1 MSSAK
6 SNAAEA
12 GRPLSGE
19 GLPIVGRG
27 AAGQDAALS
36 GPVASARQDK
46 EEGGTRDD
54 ALGCGA
60 IRRVVLVVNALNPGG
75 KERAVVHLA
84 TEFAAAGVEPMVVC
98 IQFMEG
104 LGGQLRDAG
113 VEVRALESYRSYDLG
128 TVWRLRRLLSRFAPD
143 VINVHDYGSL
153 PYAVAANRLAGRCPV
168 VLTCHGL
175 LFHQRREGAKLH
187 HRWAARSAAAV
198 TAVSTSVARDY
209 TQFLTLTDPVIVIE
223 NGIPIVPRRSDLGKA
238 VRCELGLADD
248 AFLFAAVGNVKP
260 EKGFG
265 DLVVAADLLRR
276 ASLPRPFAV
285 AIAGGPD
292 DAQCL
297 SDLQS
302 LITRLRLE
310 PTVRLLGQ
318 REDIL
323 AIYSAADAFVLSS
336 RSEGLPLVLLEAMSV
351 GLPVVATAVGGV
363 PDVLRNSG
371 GGILVEPA
379 SPPALAEGMA
389 KLLTGSEL
397 CADLGARGAEAVKRR
412 YSAQAMAMNYLAVFR
427 QALDRDGA
435 VDASRC

>member
-1 MSSAK
+1 M
-6 SNAAEA
+6 
-12 GRPLSGE
+12 
-19 GLPIVGRG
+19 
-27 AAGQDAALS
+27 
-36 GPVASARQDK
+36 
-46 EEGGTRDD
+46 
-54 ALGCGA
+54 
-60 IRRVVLVVNALNPGG
+60 
-75 KERAVVHLA
+75 
-84 TEFAAAGVEPMVVC
+84 
-98 IQFMEG
+98 
-104 LGGQLRDAG
+104 
-113 VEVRALESYRSYDLG
+113 
-128 TVWRLRRLLSRFAPD
+128 
-143 VINVHDYGSL
+143 
-153 PYAVAANRLAGRCPV
+153 
-168 VLTCHGL
+168 
-175 LFHQRREGAKLH
+175 
-187 HRWAARSAAAV
+187 

-209 TQFLTLTDPVIVIE
+209 TEFLTLTDPVTVIE
-223 NGIPIVPRRSDLGKA
+223 NGIPIVPRRPDLGKA

-248 AFLFAAVGNVKP
+248 VFLFVAVGNVKP

-318 REDIL
+318 REDTL

-363 PDVLRNSG
+363 PDVLRYSG

-389 KLLTGSEL
+389 RLVTGPEL
-397 CADLGARGAEAVKRR
+397 CADLGARGIEAVKRR
-412 YSAQAMAMNYLAVFR
+412 YSAQVMAMNYLAFFERVVHGDD
-427 QALDRDGA
+427 APAA
-435 VDASRC
+435 VEHGP

>member
-1 MSSAK
+1 MSSDK
-6 SNAAEA
+6 GNAAEA

-36 GPVASARQDK
+36 GPVASARQDN
-46 EEGGTRDD
+46 EEGGTRDN
-54 ALGCGA
+54 AAGRGA
-60 IRRVVLVVNALNPGG
+60 IRRVGLMVSGLFPGG
-75 KERAVVHLA
+75 KERVVLHLA
-84 TEFAAAGVEPMVVC
+84 TEFAAAGIEPMVVC
-98 IQFMEG
+98 LEGMEG
-104 LGGQLRDAG
+104 LGPQMRNVGI
-113 VEVRALESYRSYDLG
+113 EVHALGSCRSYDLG
-128 TVWRLRRLLSRFAPD
+128 AVWRLRRLLRRFRPD
-143 VINVHDYGSL
+143 VLNAHDYFSL

-187 HRWAARSAAAV
+187 HRWAARSAAAM

-209 TQFLTLTDPVIVIE
+209 TEFLTLTDPVTVIE
-223 NGIPIVPRRSDLGKA
+223 NGIPIVPRRPDLGKA

-248 AFLFAAVGNVKP
+248 VFLFVAVGNVKP

-302 LITRLRLE
+302 LISQLRLE
-310 PTVRLLGQ
+310 STVRLLGQ
-318 REDIL
+318 REDTL

-336 RSEGLPLVLLEAMSV
+336 RSEGLPLVLLEAMSA

-363 PDVLRNSG
+363 PDVLCDSG

-379 SPPALAEGMA
+379 SPPALAEGMTR
-389 KLLTGSEL
+389 LLTGSEL

-427 QALDRDGA
+427 QVLGRDGA